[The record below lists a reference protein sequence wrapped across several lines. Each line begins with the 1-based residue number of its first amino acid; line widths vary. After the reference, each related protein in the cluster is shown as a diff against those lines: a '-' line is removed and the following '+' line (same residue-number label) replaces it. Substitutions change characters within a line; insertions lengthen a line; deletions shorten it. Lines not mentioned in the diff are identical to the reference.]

1 MFALLANVSIAQT
14 NAPKR
19 NVDDLTDE
27 EIALFLDRAQ
37 SSGMTEMQIEKAAK
51 AQGYTP
57 ADIAKMRSRIANTQT
72 GGNNSAYGEDDTSES
87 NNPYDKNNAK
97 DDDGSRTTKGKLS
110 NKKKTNLTN
119 SKNNLGKNNLLN
131 QGQNSNDVM
140 QNNAYTLYDEF
151 GNEKEIPLTLEERK
165 LLSLPLD
172 IYNDSLVKEYKALQL
187 RLSRSLEKKIFGGNI
202 FSG

>member
-1 MFALLANVSIAQT
+1 MKFSNSVIRPIFLSLVLMFALLANVSLAQT

-19 NVDDLTDE
+19 NVDDLTDD
-27 EIALFLDRAQ
+27 EIALFLERAQ

-72 GGNNSAYGEDDTSES
+72 GGNNAANGEDDTSDS
-87 NNPYDKNNAK
+87 NDPYDKNNAK

-110 NKKKTNLTN
+110 NKKKTNLLN
-119 SKNNLGKNNLLN
+119 GKVNQGKNNLLN
-131 QGQNSNDVM
+131 QQGQNANEFM
-140 QNNAYTLYDEF
+140 QNNANTLYDEF

-172 IYNDSLVKEYKALQL
+172 IYNDSLVKEYKA
-187 RLSRSLEKKIFGGNI
+187 I
-202 FSG
+202 

>member
-1 MFALLANVSIAQT
+1 MFTLLANVSIAQT

-27 EIALFLDRAQ
+27 EITLFLDRAQ

-57 ADIAKMRSRIANTQT
+57 SDIAKMRARIANTQT
-72 GGNNSAYGEDDTSES
+72 SGNNSANGGDDETADS
-87 NNPYDKNNAK
+87 NDPYDKNNAK

-119 SKNNLGKNNLLN
+119 GKNNLGKNNLLN
-131 QGQNSNDVM
+131 QGLSSNEM
-140 QNNAYTLYDEF
+140 MPNTSFSLYDEPF
-151 GNEKEIPLTLEERK
+151 VFISNSP
-165 LLSLPLD
+165 
-172 IYNDSLVKEYKALQL
+172 N
-187 RLSRSLEKKIFGGNI
+187 
-202 FSG
+202 

>member
-1 MFALLANVSIAQT
+1 MLTLLANLSIAQT
-14 NAPKR
+14 TAPKR

-57 ADIAKMRSRIANTQT
+57 ADIAKMRARIANTQT
-72 GGNNSAYGEDDTSES
+72 TGNNTANGNDETADS
-87 NNPYDKNNAK
+87 NDPYDKNNAK

-110 NKKKTNLTN
+110 NKKKTNLIN
-119 SKNNLGKNNLLN
+119 GKNNLGKNNLLN

-140 QNNAYTLYDEF
+140 QNNAYSLYDEF
-151 GNEKEIPLTLEERK
+151 GNEKENE
-165 LLSLPLD
+165 
-172 IYNDSLVKEYKALQL
+172 
-187 RLSRSLEKKIFGGNI
+187 
-202 FSG
+202 FSNFIL